1 MNTQP
6 NSERTSI
13 GRYRLIASL
22 GQGGMSHVYLTIA
35 QGPADFSKLF
45 VVKELKPELA
55 GDREFHQMF
64 LNEMRLAAR
73 LNHPNV
79 VQTYEVGEQRQR
91 PYLTMEYLEGQPLN
105 GIFARVGRQAL
116 PLQLHLFI
124 LAETLAGL
132 NYAHDL
138 TDFDGSPLGIVHR
151 DVSPQNVFITYDGQ
165 VKLIDF
171 GIAKASGAV
180 SVTKAGIV
188 KGKVG
193 YMAPEQVN
201 SAKVDRR
208 ADIFSV
214 GVMLWEALAQRRLT
228 EGKNGEAILS
238 ARLLGTE
245 PRVADAHPGIAP
257 ELARICDKA
266 MAQRPND
273 RYPTSKS
280 MRDDLIAY
288 ANSSNMRVSAEE
300 LSTFMGST
308 FAAERE
314 KIRGIIDEE
323 VKRVRAGARTA
334 SEESLLELP
343 SNESMSSLR
352 IAPNHLR
359 GPDDGG
365 LAAEGR
371 TTSASTISSPH
382 VAAAPVRGG
391 SGRLVAV
398 GLGAAAA
405 AVATLVAV
413 QRLNHAPTTAPPPS
427 SAFNLSPSASPPVTP
442 LASVSPTAQ
451 DAVNVMI
458 TAQPSDAQVLIDGQK
473 LGQNP
478 FRGSFAR
485 DSGTHRIAVTAQGY
499 EGEER
504 MVSFGEDVN
513 LTFKLNKAN
522 SGPSWARRAPPPPPP
537 AVAPKK
543 TDPPVRPPPGTRPP
557 GKTPRDVDD
566 ADPYAKLGS
575 KNKVR

>member
-1 MNTQP
+1 MSTQP

-116 PLQLHLFI
+116 PLPLHLFV
-124 LAETLAGL
+124 LGETLAGL
-132 NYAHDL
+132 HYAHDL

-151 DVSPQNVFITYDGQ
+151 DVSPQNVFLTYDGQ

-245 PRVADAHPGIAP
+245 PRVADANPGIPA

-266 MAQRPND
+266 MAQRPTD
-273 RYPTSKS
+273 RYPTAKA
-280 MRDDLIAY
+280 MRDDLTAY
-288 ANSSNMRVSAEE
+288 ANASGLRVSAEE

-323 VKRVRAGARTA
+323 VKRVRAGARQGVT
-334 SEESLLELP
+334 EDSLLELP

-359 GPDDGG
+359 GHDDG
-365 LAAEGR
+365 LVAEGR
-371 TTSASTISSPH
+371 TTTAST
-382 VAAAPVRGG
+382 
-391 SGRLVAV
+391 
-398 GLGAAAA
+398 
-405 AVATLVAV
+405 
-413 QRLNHAPTTAPPPS
+413 
-427 SAFNLSPSASPPVTP
+427 
-442 LASVSPTAQ
+442 
-451 DAVNVMI
+451 
-458 TAQPSDAQVLIDGQK
+458 
-473 LGQNP
+473 
-478 FRGSFAR
+478 
-485 DSGTHRIAVTAQGY
+485 
-499 EGEER
+499 
-504 MVSFGEDVN
+504 
-513 LTFKLNKAN
+513 NKME
-522 SGPSWARRAPPPPPP
+522 
-537 AVAPKK
+537 KK
-543 TDPPVRPPPGTRPP
+543 
-557 GKTPRDVDD
+557 
-566 ADPYAKLGS
+566 
-575 KNKVR
+575 

>member
-1 MNTQP
+1 
-6 NSERTSI
+6 
-13 GRYRLIASL
+13 
-22 GQGGMSHVYLTIA
+22 MSHVYLTIA

-91 PYLTMEYLEGQPLN
+91 PFLTMEYLEGQPLN

-116 PLQLHLFI
+116 PLPLHLCI

-132 NYAHDL
+132 HYAHEL
-138 TDFDGSPLGIVHR
+138 CDFDGSPLGIVHR

-201 SAKVDRR
+201 STKVDRR

-245 PRVADAHPGIAP
+245 PRITDANPGIPA

-266 MAQRPND
+266 MAQRPTD
-273 RYPTSKS
+273 RYPTARA
-280 MRDDLIAY
+280 MRDDLTAY
-288 ANSSNMRVSAEE
+288 ANATGTRVSAEE
-300 LSTFMGST
+300 LATFMGST
-308 FAAERE
+308 FASERE

-323 VKRVRAGARTA
+323 VKRVRAGARPSPTDD
-334 SEESLLELP
+334 SLLELP

-365 LAAEGR
+365 LVAEGR
-371 TTSASTISSPH
+371 TTTASTISSSH
-382 VAAAPVRGG
+382 VAAAPVRSG

-398 GLGAAAA
+398 ALGAAAA

-413 QRLNHAPTTAPPPS
+413 QRLHVNPPS
-427 SAFNLSPSASPPVTP
+427 TPSATSAFSLSPSAPPATP
-442 LASVSPTAQ
+442 PAPTPTPQ
-451 DAVNVMI
+451 DAINVTI
-458 TAQPSDAQVLIDGQK
+458 TAQPADAQVLIDGQR

-478 FRGSFAR
+478 FRGSYVR
-485 DSGTHRIAVTAQGY
+485 DSGTHRIAVSAPGY

-504 MVSFGEDVN
+504 VVSFGEDVN
-513 LTFKLNKAN
+513 LVFKLTKA
-522 SGPSWARRAPPPPPP
+522 STSPSWAVRRPPPPPP
-537 AVAPKK
+537 AAPKK
-543 TDPPVRPPPGTRPP
+543 VEPTPTRPPPGQRPP
-557 GKTPRDVDD
+557 GKAPRDVDD
-566 ADPYAKLGS
+566 GDPYAK
-575 KNKVR
+575 

>member
-1 MNTQP
+1 MSTQP

-116 PLQLHLFI
+116 PLALHLFV
-124 LAETLAGL
+124 LAETLHGL
-132 NYAHDL
+132 HYAHEL

-201 SAKVDRR
+201 STKVDRR
-208 ADIFSV
+208 ADIFSI

-266 MAQRPND
+266 MAQRPTD

-288 ANSSNMRVSAEE
+288 ANATNMRVSAEE
-300 LSTFMGST
+300 LATFMGST

-323 VKRVRAGARTA
+323 VKRVRAGSRPGA
-334 SEESLLELP
+334 SDDSLLELP

-365 LAAEGR
+365 LVAEGR

-382 VAAAPVRGG
+382 VAAAPIRSG

-413 QRLNHAPTTAPPPS
+413 QRLNTTPPAAPPTT
-427 SAFNLSPSASPPVTP
+427 SAFSLSPSAAP
-442 LASVSPTAQ
+442 PTAPANTPAAIPQ
-451 DAVNVMI
+451 DAVSVSI
-458 TAQPSDAQVLIDGQK
+458 TAQPADAQVLIDGQK

-478 FRGSFAR
+478 FRGSFPR
-485 DSGTHRIAVTAQGY
+485 DNGMHRIAVGAAGH
-499 EGEER
+499 ESEER

-513 LTFKLNKAN
+513 ITFKLSK
-522 SGPSWARRAPPPPPP
+522 SSSTPSWRRPPPPPPP
-537 AVAPKK
+537 AAAPKK
-543 TDPPVRPPPGTRPP
+543 TDPPVRPPPGTRPS
-557 GKTPRDVDD
+557 GKTPREVDD
-566 ADPYAKLGS
+566 ADPYAKLP
-575 KNKVR
+575 KVR